1 MAWRITPIAVAPAST
16 EPMLRSPVYA
26 ARPRIASMDLV
37 SSAAFTATSAARWIA
52 ATPWSPCIAGSP
64 IAASRLS
71 VAGTSASRSVFS
83 PSDAPPRAMIP
94 VIAARSIAITS
105 SGASSVLSPAA
116 APARRNAVPQIG
128 PETPPTLPADDEA
141 DLLEHGSHARL
152 VERVVVGDDDL
163 EPVAQRVAE
172 VAVPDDRVELGE
184 VLRVVDDRRGHRLE
198 DEVDVVERRL
208 CHADLLSFAGRDA
221 GWGYGARQAS
231 RSASVTYA
239 PGRAA
244 ERLAMTVVCS
254 PSGSPRDETTRIAS
268 LKSSFSV

>member
-1 MAWRITPIAVAPAST
+1 M
-16 EPMLRSPVYA
+16 
-26 ARPRIASMDLV
+26 
-37 SSAAFTATSAARWIA
+37 
-52 ATPWSPCIAGSP
+52 
-64 IAASRLS
+64 AASRLS

-94 VIAARSIAITS
+94 VIAARSIAMTS

-128 PETPPTLPADDEA
+128 PDDAADLARDDEA
-141 DLLEHGSHARL
+141 DLLQHRPDARP

-163 EPVAQRVAE
+163 EPVAQREAE
-172 VAVPDDRVELGE
+172 VAVADDRVELGE
-184 VLRVVDDRRGHRLE
+184 VLRVVDDRRRHRPE

-208 CHADLLSFAGRDA
+208 CHPTSLRWPLKPERS
-221 GWGYGARQAS
+221 YEARQAS
-231 RSASVTYA
+231 RSASVTNA